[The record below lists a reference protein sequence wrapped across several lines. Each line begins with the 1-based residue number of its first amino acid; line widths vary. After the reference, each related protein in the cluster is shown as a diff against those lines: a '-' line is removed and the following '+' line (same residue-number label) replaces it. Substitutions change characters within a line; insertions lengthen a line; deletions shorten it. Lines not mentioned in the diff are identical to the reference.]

1 MNSWKTKIVVICLIY
16 SQIASYFDA
25 SKTWT
30 RKPIC
35 FTHLNLV
42 TWPSVKWLYFCP
54 IFHWNGKKTYRYQR
68 RRNLFAFQ
76 WGVNQVSIISSSWD
90 LLNENIFIGRHS
102 TGFGTF
108 SCKKTYHHYVACGD
122 ASKHYY
128 VTKEITKRWCLF
140 DIVLL
145 LASYVFCYVKYSVF
159 LSIFCCFYLD
169 IAGLR

>member
-1 MNSWKTKIVVICLIY
+1 MTVFLPNFSLKWQKNIRLSTKEE
-16 SQIASYFDA
+16 
-25 SKTWT
+25 
-30 RKPIC
+30 P
-35 FTHLNLV
+35 
-42 TWPSVKWLYFCP
+42 
-54 IFHWNGKKTYRYQR
+54 
-68 RRNLFAFQ
+68 FAFQ

-108 SCKKTYHHYVACGD
+108 SCKKTYHHYVACGN

-145 LASYVFCYVKYSVF
+145 LASYVFCYVKIMDVLYETICSF
-159 LSIFCCFYLD
+159 I
-169 IAGLR
+169 